1 MILDGRLPGAGRM
14 ADYLLGD
21 GHSLAT
27 DRRLAEELERVAP
40 NIRTTVQLGRMF
52 LRSAV
57 TYLVRAGI
65 RQFLKYGTDVSMV
78 GGVQAIAQAADPECR
93 VVYVDTD
100 PISVNQGRI
109 SLAGNERAEVVQAE
123 LRDLDAVAEHPRA
136 GRLLDLAQPI
146 GLLVIDVLRFLPE
159 SWDPPAVLARCASRM
174 VPGSHVA
181 IAHLT
186 TAEAAALTE
195 VMSASTDPVRPR
207 NRAEIADL
215 FTGFELV
222 VPGVTGVGPW
232 LRERALTPAEQAAA
246 TRFDVGIGHKPMP
259 GKRNL

>member
-1 MILDGRLPGAGRM
+1 MILDSRLPGAARM

-21 GHSLAT
+21 AHSLAA
-27 DRRLAEELERVAP
+27 DRELADELERVVP

-52 LRSAV
+52 LRAAV
-57 TYLVRAGI
+57 TYLVRAGV

-78 GGVQAIAQAADPECR
+78 GGVQAIAQAADPDCR

-100 PISVNQGRI
+100 PIAVNQGRM
-109 SLAGNERAEVVQAE
+109 SLAGNERAAVVQAE
-123 LRDLDAVAEHPRA
+123 LRDLDAAA
-136 GRLLDLAQPI
+136 GLLDLTEPI

-159 SWDPPAVLARCASRM
+159 SWDPPGVLARCAGRM
-174 VPGSHVA
+174 VPGSHLA

-186 TAEAAALTE
+186 TAQTAALTR

-207 NRAEIADL
+207 TRAEIADL

-222 VPGVTGVGPW
+222 VPGVTGVEPW
-232 LRERALTPAEQAAA
+232 LRERALTPTEQAAA
-246 TRFDVGIGHKPMP
+246 TRFDVGIGHKPLP
-259 GKRNL
+259 GKRRL